1 MDHVDFDEEAM
12 DAIKG
17 RKRTRP
23 RLASLLSKD
32 KVDDFELDVMM
43 NEWD

>member
-1 MDHVDFDEEAM
+1 MDYIDQDEEV
-12 DAIKG
+12 IEVIRGK
-17 RKRTRP
+17 KRTRP

-43 NEWD
+43 NEWG